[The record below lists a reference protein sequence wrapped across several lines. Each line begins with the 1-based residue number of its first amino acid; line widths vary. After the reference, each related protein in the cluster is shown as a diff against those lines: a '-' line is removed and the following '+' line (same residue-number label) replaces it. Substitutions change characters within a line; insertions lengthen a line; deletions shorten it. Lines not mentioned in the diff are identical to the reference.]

1 MEIERKQRSLVH
13 FRRFA
18 DFGDLENGVP
28 HGRGTMKSADGSFY
42 EGDFEKTYLM
52 VEVSGSML
60 TALST
65 KGVSREEN
73 LMVEVPRSNPTAVST
88 KAIRKQRT
96 SWYIPTLRDRLFKVV
111 SLSSTLIGLNYW
123 PEQCFRP
130 WARSLLF

>member
-60 TALST
+60 TAEST
-65 KGVSREEN
+65 KAISRTDD
-73 LMVEVPRSNPTAVST
+73 LMVEVPRSMLAAEST
-88 KAIRKQRT
+88 KAITRK
-96 SWYIPTLRDRLFKVV
+96 
-111 SLSSTLIGLNYW
+111 
-123 PEQCFRP
+123 E
-130 WARSLLF
+130 